1 MWLNENDSQIFEK
14 SRLIFFQSF
23 VETVFG
29 FGGGQERIE
38 VPHLLLGGGL
48 GAHILVTL
56 SGDDLLLTESIQD
69 GIHRRHMI
77 NQERAVLVDKVLLW
91 SWEEWMDNE
100 FWWKGLDI

>member
-1 MWLNENDSQIFEK
+1 MNLQIFEK

-48 GAHILVTL
+48 GAHILVTPRAEET
-56 SGDDLLLTESIQD
+56 LLTESSQD
-69 GIHRRHMI
+69 GIHRGHMI
-77 NQERAVLVDKVLLW
+77 NQERAVLVDKVFL
-91 SWEEWMDNE
+91 
-100 FWWKGLDI
+100 